1 MPLTAPAID
10 YPRLDRLHG
19 GSRGQIVSVLHLF
32 LDEVMPDFDQ
42 LEAGMAQQ
50 NWVGVADV
58 AHKIVPWVGMVG
70 LTSLEMELRQL
81 EQYAK
86 SAPEPEG
93 VISRWNHFKA
103 GLEQALPVLRSELD
117 RLADPTSPTIP

>member
-1 MPLTAPAID
+1 M
-10 YPRLDRLHG
+10 
-19 GSRGQIVSVLHLF
+19 SVLHLF
-32 LDEVMPDFDQ
+32 LDEVIPDFDQ
-42 LEAGMAQQ
+42 LEAGMEQQ

-81 EQYAK
+81 EQSAK
-86 SAPEPEG
+86 AAPEPEE